1 MNKLQLQ
8 TKIFLG
14 TASGVLIARSVTY
27 SDTWILLPIGIAVW
41 WAGTHKRQLSDY
53 LFFSFSLAIAFWFSR
68 INWVTLVGIDA
79 YIALA
84 FLMSIIYGSFGYL
97 MYKVRNLPLPF
108 ISYGLIFISMEAL
121 TDYFPFGGFP
131 WGKLAYDSA
140 DAPWANLMPYGSSP
154 LVSAAVLLIAALM
167 IPSLGFLL
175 QKAFSASLVFVI
187 SIAAFNLFLID
198 LDQSDKKESGK
209 IDLAIIQGSVPRSG
223 LLFNEQ
229 KMEVLKYHVKETDNL
244 LESNEK
250 NYDAILWPENSI
262 DVDPFRN
269 REAGILVKD
278 LVKRYEKPLI
288 SGAVVQDANGLS
300 NSVLL
305 WEPKDANVI
314 DSYEKNRLVP
324 FGEYIPFRNL
334 ISNYVNRFDLI
345 PQDFIPGTR
354 SNNLRVNNT
363 LISPIICFEVAWNSS
378 LIEQLKHGGQLI
390 SVHTN
395 NATYA
400 FSDQLEQQFMITR
413 IRAMETGRDV
423 VVTSTTGISAH
434 INRNGEV
441 LWASKEFVPQSKIVT
456 ASLYSDITPAVKYA
470 SIIERLS
477 LFGFVIPF
485 IMLFIRYIRRK
496 I

>member
-269 REAGILVKD
+269 REAGILVED
-278 LVKRYEKPLI
+278 LVKKYEKPLI
-288 SGAVVQDANGLS
+288 SGAVVQKSNGLS

-305 WEPKDANVI
+305 WEPKDAKVI

-378 LIEQLKHGGQLI
+378 LIEQIKQGGQLI

-413 IRAMETGRDV
+413 MRAMETGRDV

>member
-14 TASGVLIARSVTY
+14 ATSGVLIARSVTY

-53 LFFSFSLAIAFWFSR
+53 LFFSFSLAIAFWFAR

-154 LVSAAVLLIAALM
+154 LVAAAVLLIAALM

-187 SIAAFNLFLID
+187 LIAAFNLFLID

-269 REAGILVKD
+269 REAGILIED
-278 LVKRYEKPLI
+278 LVKKYEKPLI

-305 WEPKDANVI
+305 WEPKDAKVI
-314 DSYEKNRLVP
+314 DSYEKNQLVP

-378 LIEQLKHGGQLI
+378 LIEQIKEGGQLI

-413 IRAMETGRDV
+413 MRAMETGRDV

-434 INRNGEV
+434 IDRNGDV

-477 LFGFVIPF
+477 LFGFVIPL
-485 IMLFIRYIRRK
+485 IMLFIRYVIRK

>member
-1 MNKLQLQ
+1 
-8 TKIFLG
+8 
-14 TASGVLIARSVTY
+14 
-27 SDTWILLPIGIAVW
+27 
-41 WAGTHKRQLSDY
+41 
-53 LFFSFSLAIAFWFSR
+53 
-68 INWVTLVGIDA
+68 
-79 YIALA
+79 
-84 FLMSIIYGSFGYL
+84 
-97 MYKVRNLPLPF
+97 
-108 ISYGLIFISMEAL
+108 
-121 TDYFPFGGFP
+121 
-131 WGKLAYDSA
+131 
-140 DAPWANLMPYGSSP
+140 MPYGSSP
-154 LVSAAVLLIAALM
+154 LVAASVLLIAALM

-198 LDQSDKKESGK
+198 IDQSDKKESGK

-244 LESNEK
+244 LGSNEK

-269 REAGILVKD
+269 REAGILVED
-278 LVKRYEKPLI
+278 LVKKYEKPLI
-288 SGAVVQDANGLS
+288 SGAVVQKSNGLS

-305 WEPKDANVI
+305 WEPKDAKVI
-314 DSYEKNRLVP
+314 DTYEKNRLVP

-334 ISNYVNRFDLI
+334 IGNYVNRFDLI

-363 LISPIICFEVAWNSS
+363 SISPIICFEIAWNSS
-378 LIEQLKHGGQLI
+378 LIEQIKAGGQLI

-413 IRAMETGRDV
+413 MRAMETGRDV

-434 INRNGEV
+434 INRKGDV

-456 ASLYSDITPAVKYA
+456 ASLYSDITPAVKYT

-485 IMLFIRYIRRK
+485 IMLFIKYVRRK

>member
-269 REAGILVKD
+269 REAGILVED

-288 SGAVVQDANGLS
+288 SGAVVQKSNGLS

-378 LIEQLKHGGQLI
+378 LIEQIKQGGQLI

-413 IRAMETGRDV
+413 MRAMETGRDV

-456 ASLYSDITPAVKYA
+456 ASLYSDMTPAVKYA

-477 LFGFVIPF
+477 LIGFVIPF
-485 IMLFIRYIRRK
+485 IMLFIKYVRRK

>member
-53 LFFSFSLAIAFWFSR
+53 LFFSFSLAIAFWFAR

-84 FLMSIIYGSFGYL
+84 VLMSIIYGSFGYL

-154 LVSAAVLLIAALM
+154 LVTAAVLLIAALM

-175 QKAFSASLVFVI
+175 QRAFSASLVFVI
-187 SIAAFNLFLID
+187 SIAAFNLYLID
-198 LDQSDKKESGK
+198 LDQSGKKESGK

-244 LESNEK
+244 LESTEK

-269 REAGILVKD
+269 KEAGSLVED
-278 LVKRYEKPLI
+278 LVIKYKKPLI
-288 SGAVVQDANGLS
+288 SGAVVQKANGLS

-305 WEPKDANVI
+305 WDPKDGKVI

-334 ISNYVNRFDLI
+334 IGNYVNRFDLI
-345 PQDFIPGTR
+345 PQDFVPGT
-354 SNNLRVNNT
+354 SSKNLRVSNT

-378 LIEQLKHGGQLI
+378 LIEQIKQGGQLF

-413 IRAMETGRDV
+413 MRAMETGRDI

-434 INRNGEV
+434 ISRNGDV
-441 LWASKEFVPQSKIVT
+441 LWASKEFVPQSKIVS

-470 SIIERLS
+470 SIIEKLS
-477 LFGFVIPF
+477 LFGFAIPF
-485 IMLFIRYIRRK
+485 IMLFISYVRRK

>member
-53 LFFSFSLAIAFWFSR
+53 LFFSFSLSIAFWFAR

-79 YIALA
+79 YIGLA

-154 LVSAAVLLIAALM
+154 LVTASVLLIAALM

-223 LLFNEQ
+223 LMFNEQ
-229 KMEVLKYHVKETDNL
+229 KMEVLKYHIKETDNL
-244 LESNEK
+244 LELNEK

-269 REAGILVKD
+269 KEAGILIED
-278 LVKRYEKPLI
+278 LVKRFEKPLI
-288 SGAVVQDANGLS
+288 SGAVVQNANGLS

-305 WEPKDANVI
+305 WDPKDAKVI

-324 FGEYIPFRNL
+324 FGEYIPFRSL
-334 ISNYVNRFDLI
+334 IGNYVNRFDLI

-378 LIEQLKHGGQLI
+378 LIEQIKAGGQLI

-400 FSDQLEQQFMITR
+400 FSDQLEQQFMISR
-413 IRAMETGRDV
+413 MRAMETGRDV

-434 INRNGEV
+434 IDRNGDV

-470 SIIERLS
+470 SIIEKLS

-485 IMLFIRYIRRK
+485 IMLFITYVRRK

>member
-53 LFFSFSLAIAFWFSR
+53 LFFSFSLAIAFWFAR

-154 LVSAAVLLIAALM
+154 LVTAAVLLIAALM

-187 SIAAFNLFLID
+187 SIAAFNLYLID
-198 LDQSDKKESGK
+198 LDQTDKKESGR

-229 KMEVLKYHVKETDNL
+229 KMEVLKYHIKETDNL
-244 LESNEK
+244 LELNQK

-269 REAGILVKD
+269 KEAGILVED
-278 LVKRYEKPLI
+278 LVKKYEKPLI
-288 SGAVVQDANGLS
+288 SGAVVQKANGLS

-305 WEPKDANVI
+305 WEPRDAKVI

-334 ISNYVNRFDLI
+334 IGNYVNRFELI

-354 SNNLRVNNT
+354 SINLRVNNT

-378 LIEQLKHGGQLI
+378 LIKQIKEGGQLI

-413 IRAMETGRDV
+413 MRAMETGRDV

-434 INRNGEV
+434 IDRNGDV
-441 LWASKEFVPQSKIVT
+441 LWASKEFVPQSIIVT

-477 LFGFVIPF
+477 LFGFVIPL
-485 IMLFIRYIRRK
+485 IMLFIRYVIRK

>member
-269 REAGILVKD
+269 REAGILVED
-278 LVKRYEKPLI
+278 LVKKYEKPLI
-288 SGAVVQDANGLS
+288 SGAVVQKSNGLS

-305 WEPKDANVI
+305 WEPKDAKVI
-314 DSYEKNRLVP
+314 DTYEKNRLVP

-378 LIEQLKHGGQLI
+378 LIEQIKQGGQLI

-413 IRAMETGRDV
+413 MRAMETGRDV

>member
-53 LFFSFSLAIAFWFSR
+53 LFFSFSLAIAFWFAR

-84 FLMSIIYGSFGYL
+84 FLMSIIYGSSGYL

-154 LVSAAVLLIAALM
+154 LVAASVLLIAALM

-187 SIAAFNLFLID
+187 LIAAFNLFLID
-198 LDQSDKKESGK
+198 IDQSDKKESGK

-269 REAGILVKD
+269 REAGILVED
-278 LVKRYEKPLI
+278 LVKKYEKPLI
-288 SGAVVQDANGLS
+288 SGAVVQEAYGLS

-305 WEPKDANVI
+305 WEPKDAKVI

-354 SNNLRVNNT
+354 SNNLIVNNT

-378 LIEQLKHGGQLI
+378 LIEQIKQGGQLI

-413 IRAMETGRDV
+413 MRAMETGRDV

-434 INRNGEV
+434 INRKGDV

-485 IMLFIRYIRRK
+485 IMLFIKYVRRK

>member
-14 TASGVLIARSVTY
+14 TVSGVLIARSFTY
-27 SDTWILLPIGIAVW
+27 SDTWILVPIGIAIY
-41 WAGTHKRQLSDY
+41 WATTHKRQFSDY
-53 LFFSFSLAIAFWFSR
+53 LFLSFSLAFAFWFSR
-68 INWVTLVGIDA
+68 ISWVTLVGIDA
-79 YIALA
+79 YIGLA
-84 FLMSIIYGSFGYL
+84 FLMSLVYGCFGYL
-97 MYKVRNLPLPF
+97 MYKVRDLPLPF
-108 ISYGLIFISMEAL
+108 VSYGLIFISMETL
-121 TDYFPFGGFP
+121 TNYIPFGGFP

-154 LVSAAVLLIAALM
+154 LVTAAILLIAGLM

-175 QKAFSASLVFVI
+175 QRAFSASLVFVI
-187 SIAAFNLFLID
+187 LIAAFNLFLLD
-198 LDQSDKKESGK
+198 LNQANTKESGK

-229 KMEVLKYHVKETDNL
+229 KMEVLKYHINETEKL
-244 LESNEK
+244 LDSTKK

-269 REAGILVKD
+269 KEAGMLVED
-278 LVKRYEKPLI
+278 LVKKYNKPLL
-288 SGAVVQDANGLS
+288 SGAVVQKANGLS

-305 WEPKDANVI
+305 WDPKDAKVI

-324 FGEYIPFRNL
+324 FGEYIPFRSL
-334 ISNYVNRFDLI
+334 IGDYVKRFELI
-345 PQDFIPGTR
+345 PQDFIPGER
-354 SNNLRVNNT
+354 SNNLKVDNT
-363 LISPIICFEVAWNSS
+363 LISPIICFEIAWNST
-378 LIEQLKHGGQLI
+378 LINQINNGGQLI

-413 IRAMETGRDV
+413 MRAMETGREV
-423 VVTSTTGISAH
+423 VVSSTTGISAH

-470 SIIERLS
+470 SFIERFA

-485 IMLFIRYIRRK
+485 ILLFIRYIRRK
-496 I
+496 L

>member
-198 LDQSDKKESGK
+198 IDQSDKKESGK

-269 REAGILVKD
+269 REAGILIED
-278 LVKRYEKPLI
+278 LVKKYEKPLI

-305 WEPKDANVI
+305 WEPKDAKVI

-378 LIEQLKHGGQLI
+378 LIEQIKQGGQLI

-413 IRAMETGRDV
+413 MRAMETGRDV

>member
-269 REAGILVKD
+269 REAGILVED
-278 LVKRYEKPLI
+278 LVKKYEKPLI
-288 SGAVVQDANGLS
+288 SGAVVQEANGLS

-305 WEPKDANVI
+305 WEPKDAKVI

-378 LIEQLKHGGQLI
+378 LIEQIKQGGQLI

-413 IRAMETGRDV
+413 MRAMETGRDV

-456 ASLYSDITPAVKYA
+456 ASLYSDMTPAVKYA

>member
-14 TASGVLIARSVTY
+14 TASGVLNSRSVTY

-198 LDQSDKKESGK
+198 LDQSDMKESGK

-229 KMEVLKYHVKETDNL
+229 KMEVLKYHVKETGNL
-244 LESNEK
+244 LELNQK

-262 DVDPFRN
+262 DVDPFLN
-269 REAGILVKD
+269 REAGILVED
-278 LVKRYEKPLI
+278 LVKKYDKPLI
-288 SGAVVQDANGLS
+288 SGAVVQKSNGLS

-305 WEPKDANVI
+305 WDPRDAKVI

-378 LIEQLKHGGQLI
+378 LIEQIKQGGQLI

-413 IRAMETGRDV
+413 MRAMETGRDV

-456 ASLYSDITPAVKYA
+456 ASLYSDMTPAVKYA

>member
-1 MNKLQLQ
+1 M
-8 TKIFLG
+8 
-14 TASGVLIARSVTY
+14 
-27 SDTWILLPIGIAVW
+27 
-41 WAGTHKRQLSDY
+41 
-53 LFFSFSLAIAFWFSR
+53 
-68 INWVTLVGIDA
+68 
-79 YIALA
+79 
-84 FLMSIIYGSFGYL
+84 
-97 MYKVRNLPLPF
+97 
-108 ISYGLIFISMEAL
+108 
-121 TDYFPFGGFP
+121 
-131 WGKLAYDSA
+131 
-140 DAPWANLMPYGSSP
+140 
-154 LVSAAVLLIAALM
+154 
-167 IPSLGFLL
+167 
-175 QKAFSASLVFVI
+175 
-187 SIAAFNLFLID
+187 
-198 LDQSDKKESGK
+198 KESGK

-229 KMEVLKYHVKETDNL
+229 KMEVLKYHVKETGNL
-244 LESNEK
+244 LELNQK

-262 DVDPFRN
+262 DVDPFLN
-269 REAGILVKD
+269 REAGILVED
-278 LVKRYEKPLI
+278 LVKKYDKPLI
-288 SGAVVQDANGLS
+288 SGAVVQKSNGLS

-305 WEPKDANVI
+305 WDPRDAKVI

-378 LIEQLKHGGQLI
+378 LIEQIKQGGQLI

-413 IRAMETGRDV
+413 MRAMETGRDV

-456 ASLYSDITPAVKYA
+456 ASLYSDITPAVKN
-470 SIIERLS
+470 SLIIERLS

-485 IMLFIRYIRRK
+485 IMLFIRYVRRK
-496 I
+496 T

>member
-68 INWVTLVGIDA
+68 INWITLVGIDA

-140 DAPWANLMPYGSSP
+140 DAPWASLMPYGSSP
-154 LVSAAVLLIAALM
+154 LVTAAILVIAALM

-198 LDQSDKKESGK
+198 LHQSDMKESGK

-229 KMEVLKYHVKETDNL
+229 KMEVLKYHVKETGNL
-244 LESNEK
+244 LELNQK

-262 DVDPFRN
+262 DVDPFLN
-269 REAGILVKD
+269 REAGILVED
-278 LVKRYEKPLI
+278 LVKKYDKPLI
-288 SGAVVQDANGLS
+288 SGAVVQKSNGLS

-305 WEPKDANVI
+305 WDPRDAKVI

-378 LIEQLKHGGQLI
+378 LIEQIKQGGQLI

-413 IRAMETGRDV
+413 MRAMETGRDV

>member
-53 LFFSFSLAIAFWFSR
+53 LFFSFSLSIAFWFAR

-79 YIALA
+79 YIGLA

-269 REAGILVKD
+269 REAGILVED
-278 LVKRYEKPLI
+278 LVKKYEKPLI
-288 SGAVVQDANGLS
+288 SGAVVQEAIGLS

-305 WEPKDANVI
+305 WEPKDAKVI

-378 LIEQLKHGGQLI
+378 LIEQIKQGGQLI

-413 IRAMETGRDV
+413 MRAMETGRDV

-434 INRNGEV
+434 INRNGDV
-441 LWASKEFVPQSKIVT
+441 LWASKEFEPQSKIVS

-470 SIIERLS
+470 SIIERFS

-485 IMLFIRYIRRK
+485 IMLFIRYVRRK

>member
-187 SIAAFNLFLID
+187 LIAAFNLFLID

-269 REAGILVKD
+269 REAGILIKD
-278 LVKRYEKPLI
+278 LVKKYEKPLI

-300 NSVLL
+300 NSVLI
-305 WEPKDANVI
+305 WEPKDAKVI

-378 LIEQLKHGGQLI
+378 LIEQIKQGGQLI

-413 IRAMETGRDV
+413 MRAMETGRDV

-470 SIIERLS
+470 SIIERIS
-477 LFGFVIPF
+477 LFGLVIPF

>member
-53 LFFSFSLAIAFWFSR
+53 LFFSFSLAIAFWFAR

-84 FLMSIIYGSFGYL
+84 VLMSIIYGSFGYL

-154 LVSAAVLLIAALM
+154 LVTAAVLLIAALM

-175 QKAFSASLVFVI
+175 QRAFSASLVFVI
-187 SIAAFNLFLID
+187 SIAAFNLYLID
-198 LDQSDKKESGK
+198 LDQSGKKESGK

-244 LESNEK
+244 LESTEK

-269 REAGILVKD
+269 KEAGSLVED
-278 LVKRYEKPLI
+278 LVIKYKKPLI
-288 SGAVVQDANGLS
+288 SGAVVQKANGLS

-305 WEPKDANVI
+305 WDPKDGKVI

-334 ISNYVNRFDLI
+334 IGNYVNRFDLI
-345 PQDFIPGTR
+345 PQDFVPGT
-354 SNNLRVNNT
+354 SSKNLRVSNT
-363 LISPIICFEVAWNSS
+363 LISPIICFEVAWNNS
-378 LIEQLKHGGQLI
+378 LIEQIKEGGQLI

-413 IRAMETGRDV
+413 MRAMETGRDI

-434 INRNGEV
+434 ISRNGDV
-441 LWASKEFVPQSKIVT
+441 LWASKEFVPQSKIVS

-470 SIIERLS
+470 SIIEKLS
-477 LFGFVIPF
+477 LFGFAIPF
-485 IMLFIRYIRRK
+485 IMLFISYVRRK